1 MFAYIA
7 TAFGCWMLA
16 VVGIG
21 QQLIGEGGC
30 QQYMGV
36 VGCQQLMVAVDGNNT
51 MITTQLMVSSWMLAV
66 RWLAMYGNN
75 TVDVDS

>member
-1 MFAYIA
+1 
-7 TAFGCWMLA
+7 MLA
-16 VVGIG
+16 SG
-21 QQLIGEGGC
+21 
-30 QQYMGV
+30 
-36 VGCQQLMVAVDGNNT
+36 GNNT